1 MNKKGPVA
9 PLCRVKDSNDMIR
22 ISNDT
27 HFGLQAGIFTN
38 DLQLAF
44 HLARRLEVGG
54 VVINGTPAFR
64 PGNVPFGGWKQ
75 SGMGRGSLLNTIEEF
90 TQGKTIVL
98 NHVIPQ

>member
-1 MNKKGPVA
+1 M
-9 PLCRVKDSNDMIR
+9 
-22 ISNDT
+22 
-27 HFGLQAGIFTN
+27 
-38 DLQLAF
+38 
-44 HLARRLEVGG
+44 EVGG

-75 SGMGRGSLLNTIEEF
+75 SGMGRESLLNTMEEL